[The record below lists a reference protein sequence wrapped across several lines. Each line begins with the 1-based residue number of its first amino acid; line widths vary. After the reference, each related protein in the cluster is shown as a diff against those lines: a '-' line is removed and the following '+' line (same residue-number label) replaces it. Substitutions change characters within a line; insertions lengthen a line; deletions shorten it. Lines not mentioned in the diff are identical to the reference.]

1 MKPTEHMKHNKM
13 EGVCQE
19 EARYFSKK
27 INTKFAADSR
37 RHTQT
42 KADKKW
48 EKKAGQSCLILSIH
62 LTEHTEITEFFQDI
76 FLTKA
81 MLSPMNPGALQA
93 HLSNILG

>member
-1 MKPTEHMKHNKM
+1 
-13 EGVCQE
+13 V
-19 EARYFSKK
+19 SVKK
-27 INTKFAADSR
+27 KRDISQKKSTLNLPQTHADIHR
-37 RHTQT
+37 Q